1 MKTFKRELA
10 VILLVWL
17 AYVVEVK
24 DASLVEVLV
33 WPVFTFAA
41 LSFGLD
47 WFGKS
52 PSGMQQSSFGPP
64 NRRRTQR
71 SSECASGQDSDADG
85 GDYEGPRPEDK

>member
-1 MKTFKRELA
+1 MKTYKRELA
-10 VILLVWL
+10 IVLLVWL

-24 DASLVEVLV
+24 ETSLVEILV

-52 PSGMQQSSFGPP
+52 PSGMQQFTNETTDRGRS
-64 NRRRTQR
+64 QR
-71 SSECASGQDSDADG
+71 SGKRTSREDKLPNAR
-85 GDYEGPRPEDK
+85 DYEDHGAEDK

>member
-10 VILLVWL
+10 LALLVWL

-52 PSGMQQSSFGPP
+52 PAGVQQAASEPLNRGRTERSGKRTGRENQLP
-64 NRRRTQR
+64 N
-71 SSECASGQDSDADG
+71 A
-85 GDYEGPRPEDK
+85 GDYENYGADDK

>member
-1 MKTFKRELA
+1 MKTYKRELA
-10 VILLVWL
+10 LALLVWL

-52 PSGMQQSSFGPP
+52 PTGVQQTATESLNRGRSERSGKRTGGENKLP
-64 NRRRTQR
+64 N
-71 SSECASGQDSDADG
+71 A
-85 GDYEGPRPEDK
+85 GDYENYGADDK

>member
-1 MKTFKRELA
+1 MKTYKRELA
-10 VILLVWL
+10 LALLVWL

-33 WPVFTFAA
+33 WPIFTFAA

-52 PSGMQQSSFGPP
+52 PTGVQQAASEPLNRGRSERSGKRTGGENKLP
-64 NRRRTQR
+64 N
-71 SSECASGQDSDADG
+71 A
-85 GDYEGPRPEDK
+85 GDYEDSGTEDR

>member
-1 MKTFKRELA
+1 MKTYKRELA
-10 VILLVWL
+10 VVLLVWL

-52 PSGMQQSSFGPP
+52 PSGLQQHTLGPT
-64 NRRRTQR
+64 NGGRTQR
-71 SSECASGQDSDADG
+71 SSERTGSEDSNPDD
-85 GDYEGPRPEDK
+85 R

>member
-1 MKTFKRELA
+1 MKTYKRELA
-10 VILLVWL
+10 VALLVWL

-24 DASLVEVLV
+24 EPSLVEILV

-52 PSGMQQSSFGPP
+52 PSGVQQFTHETTDRGRS
-64 NRRRTQR
+64 QR
-71 SSECASGQDSDADG
+71 SGKRTSREDKFPNA
-85 GDYEGPRPEDK
+85 GDYEDYGAEDK